1 MIVIYRITN
10 KLNGHTYIGQH
21 KTKSLLADDGYMG
34 SGKLIK
40 RAIEKYGISAFEK
53 NYITIAIDQL
63 EANVLERYYIAKE
76 KPIYNISEGGNGG
89 KVWKG
94 ENPFKNHEHTEEA
107 KKINSE
113 KHKGKQT
120 WLGKHHGEETKQKM
134 ANAKKGKKRSDEAR
148 QAISEGHKGIKFSEE
163 HKRKISEALKGKKRK
178 ESHNKGKH
186 LVYDENGRRH
196 YV

>member
-21 KTKSLLADDGYMG
+21 KTKSLLANDGYMG

-53 NYITIAIDQL
+53 DYITIAIDQL
-63 EANVLERYYIAKE
+63 EANVLEKFYIAKE

-89 KVWKG
+89 KVWEG
-94 ENPFKNHEHTEEA
+94 ENPFKGKHHTEEA

-120 WLGKHHGEETKQKM
+120 WLGKHHTEEAKQKM

-163 HKRKISEALKGKKRK
+163 HKRKISEAQKGR
-178 ESHNKGKH
+178 H

-196 YV
+196 YVR